1 MVLEI
6 DLFPFG
12 GGGFFSLAKGNNAT
26 TEAWVDIIPDVIVAD
41 KYDYTA
47 DDTDN
52 IYSGKGYWLYS
63 NTAGVI
69 VP

>member
-12 GGGFFSLAKGNNAT
+12 GGGFFSLAKGNNAS
-26 TEAWVDIIPDVIVAD
+26 TEAWVDIIPDIVLTSMYDYVAD
-41 KYDYTA
+41 A
-47 DDTDN
+47 ADN

-63 NTAGVI
+63 NSAGVI